1 MTKSI
6 SSMFSLEGK
15 VAVVTGASRG
25 MGEEMARV
33 FAQAGA
39 RVVLNSRREEGIN
52 EAAEKIKAAGGDVL
66 AVVANVSSADDRK
79 KLIDAAMDWA
89 GRIDI
94 LVNNAGTNPAFGPL
108 AEVAESAWDK
118 IFEVNLKGPFFLS
131 QMAYNA
137 WMKDNGGSIINTASV
152 GGYSTAPFSMNVY
165 NTTKAAL
172 IHLTKCLSSEWRN
185 DKVRVN
191 ALSPGVIRTRLSQI
205 LWDSPEGMENRDG
218 IIGDV
223 DEISG
228 LALLLASDAGS
239 FINGES
245 IVIDGGARVK

>member
-1 MTKSI
+1 
-6 SSMFSLEGK
+6 MFSLEGK

-108 AEVAESAWDK
+108 AEIAESAWDK

-172 IHLTKCLSSEWRN
+172 I
-185 DKVRVN
+185 
-191 ALSPGVIRTRLSQI
+191 VI
-205 LWDSPEGMENRDG
+205 G
-218 IIGDV
+218 
-223 DEISG
+223 
-228 LALLLASDAGS
+228 
-239 FINGES
+239 
-245 IVIDGGARVK
+245 

>member
-1 MTKSI
+1 
-6 SSMFSLEGK
+6 MFSLEGK

-39 RVVLNSRREEGIN
+39 RVVLNSRKEEGIK
-52 EAAEKIKAAGGDVL
+52 EAAEKIKADGGDVIP
-66 AVVANVSSADDRK
+66 VVANISLADDRK
-79 KLIDAAMDWA
+79 KLIDAAMDWG
-89 GRIDI
+89 GRIDV

-108 AEVAESAWDK
+108 EGIAESAWDK

-137 WMKDNGGSIINTASV
+137 WMKENGGSIINTASV

-172 IHLTKCLSSEWRN
+172 IHLTKCLASEWRSQN
-185 DKVRVN
+185 VRVN
-191 ALSPGVIRTRLSQI
+191 ALAPGLIKTRLSQL
-205 LWDSPEGMENRDG
+205 LWDNPEGIENREG
-218 IIGDV
+218 IIGEVED
-223 DEISG
+223 IAG
-228 LALLLASDAGS
+228 LALLLASDAGV

-245 IVIDGGARVK
+245 IIIDGGALVK